1 MRTRGGAGYRTVDA
15 GDGHPRP
22 QAERAVADLGRAFKS
37 VRLITACRAGSRSRI
52 ETYSLVTCRREAPD
66 LPPLGR
72 GLGGH
77 VGPFAGAGGA
87 GDRRELAGRHRRGY
101 RSTPGRGRRLGDA
114 AILVAARSGAVL
126 ARDPGGPDALVAEL
140 RAVGGREADVR
151 LFTTLMQFDALYQ
164 ATSRAI
170 GRNWPRCR
178 CSGRTR
184 ANFSRPRLRRHHRL
198 RPHQAALLLVHRDIN
213 PTGIVP
219 VGPDRRVDKPARP
232 GGARRAAVRR
242 RNATAAS
249 PARGDDPAR
258 AHPARRL
265 ARLQPPLVL
274 EDQVERRGE

>member
-1 MRTRGGAGYRTVDA
+1 MLVTGASWRVAIGAAIAR
-15 GDGHPRP
+15 RL
-22 QAERAVADLGRAFKS
+22 VAD
-37 VRLITACRAGSRSRI
+37 
-52 ETYSLVTCRREAPD
+52 
-66 LPPLGR
+66 
-72 GLGGH
+72 
-77 VGPFAGAGGA
+77 GAWVMLQSWSPH
-87 GDRRELAGRHRRGY
+87 DQEQ
-101 RSTPGRGRRLGDA
+101 SW
-114 AILVAARSGAVL
+114 